1 MYRFGL
7 PPESIKSRLVEVSGG
22 KAWFPSGREAPR
34 TIIEAFAGHVDI
46 VAVEHDMNK
55 ARRHIGCREVSRIFH
70 YLAQQGEG
78 WGEVRVRITDQIGQA
93 LLHPL
98 RHHVLVAFDSYSLKC
113 PDTGMTMSAAYRDRG
128 SGGRRLRTARPLP
141 PGLEIGRAQHKHPVK
156 KT

>member
-46 VAVEHDMNK
+46 VAVEHAMNK

-70 YLAQQGEG
+70 YL
-78 WGEVRVRITDQIGQA
+78 
-93 LLHPL
+93 
-98 RHHVLVAFDSYSLKC
+98 
-113 PDTGMTMSAAYRDRG
+113 
-128 SGGRRLRTARPLP
+128 
-141 PGLEIGRAQHKHPVK
+141 EIGRASCRERVCQYVSITVVADSLKK
-156 KT
+156 KTN